1 MSDDHR
7 SDSEVILYQTED
19 GKSRLQVRFSGET
32 AWLLLKQLSESFQRD
47 KSVISRHIM
56 NIFQER
62 ELEQD
67 RVVADFAITAV
78 DGKMYS
84 VRFPMRQQLLQNL
97 QQFKARDFKK
107 AVKKLP
113 KSKKGHWCLH
123 APNTKPSRPAS

>member
-1 MSDDHR
+1 MSDEPKSQLLFYQAPDGR
-7 SDSEVILYQTED
+7 TKLEVRMQ
-19 GKSRLQVRFSGET
+19 GET
-32 AWLLLKQLSESFQRD
+32 VWLSLNQMAELFQRD
-47 KSVISRHIM
+47 KSVISRHIK
-56 NIFQER
+56 NLFEEG

-78 DGKMYS
+78 DGKTYS
-84 VRFPMRQQLLQNL
+84 LRFPVRQQLLQNL

-123 APNTKPSRPAS
+123 APNTKPSSPAS

>member
-19 GKSRLQVRFSGET
+19 GKSRLQVRFLGQKARLS
-32 AWLLLKQLSESFQRD
+32 LNQLAVLFQRD
-47 KSVISRHIM
+47 KSVISRHIK
-56 NIFQER
+56 NIFQEE

-67 RVVADFAITAV
+67 RVVANSATTAA
-78 DGKMYS
+78 DGKTYS

-113 KSKKGHWCLH
+113 KSNKGH
-123 APNTKPSRPAS
+123 